1 LEEFIGFGLVSL
13 VILGLFLGMKK
24 IFNRKKNLFEYDD
37 EIILDNNIVHYG
49 PFSGSLMYPHR
60 KFIFLLAFSS
70 SFLSADW
77 TRTIDGWGINSY
89 SNENL
94 VIHKTGEDTSTNFY
108 LEMARPFCITS
119 EPTVTIPIGNSKF
132 SIDSEIEATMTV
144 DRGKPKDIVLEV
156 GNIIGESP
164 NFDYVLKI
172 AYFPSIRGGKTFDI
186 KFDSNSSLDDMSFS
200 IAGMSHAIKHSE
212 RMCMSGYDFQE
223 PEIQETSLIS
233 VKSS

>member
-1 LEEFIGFGLVSL
+1 LEEFIGFGLISL
-13 VILGLFLGMKK
+13 VVLGLFLGMKK

-132 SIDSEIEATMTV
+132 SIESEIEATMTV

-223 PEIQETSLIS
+223 PEIQETSLI
-233 VKSS
+233 

>member
-1 LEEFIGFGLVSL
+1 MEEFIGFGLVSL

-24 IFNRKKNLFEYDD
+24 IFSRKKNLFEYDD

-223 PEIQETSLIS
+223 PEIQETSLI
-233 VKSS
+233 